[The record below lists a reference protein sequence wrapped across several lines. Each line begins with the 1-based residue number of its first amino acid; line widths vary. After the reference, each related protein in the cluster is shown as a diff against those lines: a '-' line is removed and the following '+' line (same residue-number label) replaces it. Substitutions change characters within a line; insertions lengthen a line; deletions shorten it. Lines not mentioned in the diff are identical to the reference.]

1 MKKMESGNLASGA
14 SKAPRIYVDITQEP
28 THMRGI
34 YHQSHFQNL
43 RSHAYAWTSVSYPRI
58 CVTHYHPAKQASKSP
73 HAYAP
78 AVLTLMR
85 GQSRLCVAQLSKRQQ
100 SSRICV
106 NIIRPLTLM

>member
-1 MKKMESGNLASGA
+1 MKKIESENLASGA
-14 SKAPRIYVDITQEP
+14 SKVPRICVDITQEP

-34 YHQSHFQNL
+34 YHQGYFQNL

-58 CVTHYHPAKQASKSP
+58 CVTDYHPAKQASKSP

-78 AVLTLMR
+78 AVTLIH
-85 GQSRLCVAQLSKRQQ
+85 GQSRLCAAQLSKRQQ

-106 NIIRPLTLM
+106 SHEVPEFHL